1 MDGVIFDTIARELA
15 AGVSR
20 RGSLALL
27 AAAMIGSVPKQRG
40 VQAADGEVSIET
52 CRPDGRRCHLKK
64 RSNRRRSCRRCCT
77 NRGTR
82 DTYFIID
89 QRGKRR
95 CSCRP
100 NGNRG
105 CVNDSQCC
113 SGVCTRGVCAGD
125 SDAACAG
132 ATCASFETCGG
143 GGSCVCASTA
153 TGGGLCVDGAV
164 SCETLRRC
172 PNGQSD
178 CPGNATCI
186 VNSCCVNAV
195 CVTEADQ
202 CGAGRSARQTPDRRG
217 RGPTVGS
224 R

>member
-1 MDGVIFDTIARELA
+1 VTFDTISRRIA
-15 AGVSR
+15 ASVSR
-20 RGSLALL
+20 RESLALL
-27 AAAMIGSVPKQRG
+27 AAAVAGSLLGQRG
-40 VQAADGEVSIET
+40 ARADGEVSIEA
-52 CRPDGRRCHLKK
+52 CRPDGRRCSFRK
-64 RSNRRRSCRRCCT
+64 RRRKRGGCRRCCT

-89 QRGKRR
+89 HRGKRR

-113 SGVCTRGVCAGD
+113 SGICDRGVCVGD
-125 SDAACAG
+125 SGAACAG
-132 ATCASFETCGG
+132 ATCSSFERCGG

-186 VNSCCVNAV
+186 VNSCCVDPV
-195 CVTEADQ
+195 CVSRADE
-202 CGAGRSARQTPDRRG
+202 CGTARRASPEPAARGG
-217 RGPTVGS
+217 RGPTLGV